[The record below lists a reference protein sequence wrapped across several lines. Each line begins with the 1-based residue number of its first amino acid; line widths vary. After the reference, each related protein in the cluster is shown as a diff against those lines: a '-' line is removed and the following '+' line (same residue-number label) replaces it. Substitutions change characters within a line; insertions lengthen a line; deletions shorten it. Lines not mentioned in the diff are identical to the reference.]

1 MTQENEALPLSE
13 ESWSNA
19 CTLKSYELG
28 AEEYVSRT
36 LAQMGPSFKDWIDR
50 TLALLPPQ
58 PRIIEIGA
66 GFGRDAEYIESQG
79 FSVERTDATEAFVA
93 LLQEKGYCAYSFN
106 ILKDSFTDLYD
117 LVFANAVFLH
127 FTRQELEEVL
137 RKVWFALRDQG
148 ILSFAVK
155 KGQGEEWTMDK
166 LDRPRYFC
174 YWEQPEIT
182 ALLIQRGFGEVNIS
196 EDKKFLQIIA
206 RKNQ

>member
-1 MTQENEALPLSE
+1 MPQEDEAVSLSE
-13 ESWSNA
+13 ESSSNA

-28 AEEYVSRT
+28 AGEYINRT
-36 LAQMGPSFKDWIDR
+36 LTQIGPSFKDWIDR

-66 GFGRDAEYIESQG
+66 GFGRDAEYIESRG
-79 FSVERTDATEAFVA
+79 YSVERTDATEAFVA
-93 LLQEKGYCAYSFN
+93 LLQEKGHCARPFN
-106 ILKDSFTDLYD
+106 ILKDSFTNLYD

-127 FTRQELEEVL
+127 FTRQELSEVL
-137 RKVWFALRDQG
+137 RKVWSALKDRG

-174 YWEQPEIT
+174 YWGEPEIV
-182 ALLIQRGFGEVNIS
+182 ALLIHSGFEEVNIS
-196 EDKKFLQIIA
+196 EDAKFLQIIA
-206 RKNQ
+206 KKN